1 MITSFKIHSGWTF
14 GRCDESARY
23 AAKVPGCVHTDLYRE
38 GLIPDPFYGQNE
50 AQLQWIEECDWEYST
65 EFDASDALLAADHI
79 DLVADGLDTLAT
91 VSLNGQVIAETSNM
105 FVGLR
110 CTVGGLLKK
119 QGNQLLVRF
128 ANPMDYIR
136 AREGKPLSP
145 IACDPIGGRQQIRK
159 QQCAFGWD
167 WGPRFASSGIWR
179 DIYLE
184 AWSSAR
190 IEDYKVEQTHSPA
203 GVSVRVIPELL
214 GAGGATLCTARLLF
228 GDVIV
233 AESSSREVEGLVLM
247 VEKPE
252 LWWPNGQGAQPVYRL
267 ELELTDEAGAL
278 LDSRSQALGLCE
290 VLLDRQKDEWGES
303 FQFKVNGRV
312 IFAKGANW
320 IPSHCFVNEG
330 EELAMDA
337 LDSARDANM
346 NMIRVWGGGVYESD
360 TFFQRCLEN
369 GLLIWHDFMFACWT
383 YPGDEAYLASV
394 REEAVYQVRRLRNH
408 SHLALWC
415 GNNEIVQMHWE
426 KMRDHPEEAQAYVKL
441 FHEILPEVIETHGGA
456 SAYWPSSGWNPQD
469 PMGFT
474 DNVDSGDTHFWGVW
488 AARQPVEAYEALE
501 HRFFSEF
508 GMQAYPW
515 PETAATFTKSRNI
528 FSPDMNCHQKNG
540 SGNEIIFHYISTL
553 YRFPKDYESTVYLSQ
568 LNQAYCLR
576 FGIEHMRRNMPRTMG
591 ALYWQLNDCWPVASW
606 SSLDFGG
613 RWKVLQYAARRFFAP
628 LLVSVKRVGE
638 ETVIWSN
645 NYRVSDINA
654 MEVHTIYDGP
664 CSVTGELSW
673 ALWSIQSGKQV
684 ADGGG
689 VVELLAGEARLY
701 DTVDCEAA
709 IQEYGRDDLVLRT
722 RLSAPDN
729 EESCNTTFFSA
740 PRHLEFQKPSYQ
752 LEVVELAAQ
761 QFELTLQS
769 DVIAYQ
775 VFLNLEDALE
785 FRASDNAF
793 ELFPSEVKKVLIRV
807 LEPLSL
813 DDFKRKLKVFSYY
826 DTYEE

>member
-1 MITSFKIHSGWTF
+1 MIARFKINTRWTF
-14 GRCDESARY
+14 GRCDESTRY
-23 AAKVPGCVHTDLYRE
+23 PAVVPGCVHTDLHRE
-38 GLIPDPFYGQNE
+38 GLIPDPFYGRNE
-50 AQLQWIEECDWEYST
+50 AQLQWIEECDWEYATRFDVT
-65 EFDASDALLAADHI
+65 EQILTAGCV

-91 VSLNGQVIAETSNM
+91 VILNGQVIAETSNM
-105 FVGLR
+105 FLGLR
-110 CTVGGLLKK
+110 YEVGSLLKPT
-119 QGNQLLVRF
+119 GNELQIRF
-128 ANPMDYIR
+128 SNPMDYIR
-136 AREGKPLSP
+136 EREGKPLSP

-167 WGPRFASSGIWR
+167 WGPRFATSGIWR
-179 DIYLE
+179 EIRLE
-184 AWSSAR
+184 AWSACR
-190 IEDYKVEQTHSPA
+190 IEDYKLEQSHQEDE
-203 GVSVRVIPELL
+203 VVVRVIPELV
-214 GAGGATLCTARLLF
+214 GEFSEGTIVGRLCYEGET
-228 GDVIV
+228 VV
-233 AESSSREVEGLVLM
+233 EVSSDDCQPLEFRVM
-247 VEKPE
+247 DPH
-252 LWWPNGQGAQPVYRL
+252 LWWPNGQGVQSIYTL
-267 ELELTDEAGAL
+267 ELRLMAGDQV
-278 LDSRSQALGLCE
+278 LDQRVQALGLCE
-290 VLLDRQKDEWGES
+290 IVLDRHQDEWGES
-303 FQFKVNGRV
+303 FQFKVNGRA

-330 EELAMDA
+330 ETLAIDA

-360 TFFQRCLEN
+360 AFFQRCLEN
-369 GLLIWHDFMFACWT
+369 GLLVWHDFMFACWT
-383 YPGDEAYLASV
+383 YPGDPDYLDSV
-394 REEAVYQVRRLRNH
+394 REEAIYQVRRLRNQ

-426 KMRDHPEEAQAYVKL
+426 KMRDHPEEAQAYVRL
-441 FHEILPEVIETHGGA
+441 FHEILPEVIAAHGTAA
-456 SAYWPSSGWNPQD
+456 SYWPSSGWNPQD

-628 LLVSVKRVGE
+628 ALISVKRVGE

-645 NYRVSDINA
+645 NYRVSNIDA
-654 MEVHTIYDGP
+654 MEVHLVYDGAE
-664 CSVTGELSW
+664 SAVGEVTWE
-673 ALWSIQSGKQV
+673 LWSFSQNQCLQSEQGR
-684 ADGGG
+684 AD
-689 VVELLAGEARLY
+689 LLPGTSQHYA
-701 DTVDCEAA
+701 TVDCVDSIKRYE
-709 IQEYGRDDLVLRT
+709 RDDLVLRT
-722 RLSAPDN
+722 RLRVPGLED
-729 EESCNTTFFSA
+729 SCNTTFFSA
-740 PRHLEFQKPSYQ
+740 PRHIDFKQPEINHSVRVLEDGSF
-752 LEVVELAAQ
+752 EVILR
-761 QFELTLQS
+761 S
-769 DVIAYQ
+769 NVIAYQ
-775 VFLNLEDALE
+775 VFLKLADSVD

-793 ELFPSEVKKVLIRV
+793 DLFPGEEVAICMKPVVPLDRV
-807 LEPLSL
+807 
-813 DDFKRKLKVFSYY
+813 DFERLLQIFSYR
-826 DTYEE
+826 DTYEN